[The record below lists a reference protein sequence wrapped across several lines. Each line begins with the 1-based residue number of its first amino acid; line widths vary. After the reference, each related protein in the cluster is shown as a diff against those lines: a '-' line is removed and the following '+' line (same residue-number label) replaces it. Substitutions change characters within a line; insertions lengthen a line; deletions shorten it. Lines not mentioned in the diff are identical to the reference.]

1 MNTQKNIEN
10 ADTTKQDT
18 KTLKIIIFGATG
30 GTGRHLVD
38 LALDAGHK
46 VLAFDRQPGSLPME
60 NPNLTFV
67 KGDVFDEA
75 QVEEAIAGQDV
86 VINVL
91 GVPPGVTIPVCS
103 KGTENII
110 AAMQKTGV
118 RRLICQS
125 AFVVA
130 AMDGHLREVPLVL
143 PILLA
148 LSPKNKVMFADKL
161 IQERAIKASELDW
174 TIVRSARLTND
185 NKMRNIVAREGL
197 LFHEW
202 SSISR
207 EEIAHFIMQQ
217 VQDRMFVRKT
227 VGVHRL

>member
-1 MNTQKNIEN
+1 MDMQKNIDN
-10 ADTTKQDT
+10 TDTVKQDT

-30 GTGRHLVD
+30 GTGRHLVE
-38 LALDAGHK
+38 LALGAGHK
-46 VLAFDRQPGSLPME
+46 VLAFDRHQGSLSME
-60 NPNLTFV
+60 NPNLRFV

-130 AMDGHLREVPLVL
+130 AMDGHLREVPLAL

-161 IQERAIKASELDW
+161 IQERAIKASDLDW
-174 TIVRSARLTND
+174 TIVRAARLTND
-185 NKMRNIVAREGL
+185 NKMRNIVARERL

-207 EEIAHFIMQQ
+207 EEIAHFIIQQ
-217 VQDRMFVRKT
+217 INDRTFVRKT
-227 VGVHRL
+227 VGVHR